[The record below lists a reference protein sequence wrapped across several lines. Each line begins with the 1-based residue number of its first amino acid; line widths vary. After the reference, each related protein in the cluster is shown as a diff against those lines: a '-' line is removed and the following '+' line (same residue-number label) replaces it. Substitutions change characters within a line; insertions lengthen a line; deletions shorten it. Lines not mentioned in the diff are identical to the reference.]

1 MQSEQSAATLIEE
14 LSPDDCDAVG
24 GGTIAYDIGHWAGSS
39 LREAFASG
47 MTRLINYQFQQ
58 VYK

>member
-1 MQSEQSAATLIEE
+1 MNTRPSESVLIEE

-24 GGTIAYDIGHWAGSS
+24 GATIAYDIGHWAGTS
-39 LREAFASG
+39 LREAFSSG